1 MEQQQRRVRTGFRRI
16 DRATRWAGILLCW
29 AHATAMTLT
38 AAEAVR
44 DTTTDWWAVSWALT
58 ATLFIAWALLRAAQK
73 KLSRTSAC
81 KEDEESG
88 PCWPEDP
95 PQYDRAA

>member
-1 MEQQQRRVRTGFRRI
+1 
-16 DRATRWAGILLCW
+16 
-29 AHATAMTLT
+29 MTLT